1 MANILPEAN
10 SNLANVIASFTA
22 EETEVSSIPKEYA
35 WDFEKNDFKLRDGKF
50 QIVEGTEALKIWI
63 WKALKTSKAVYPIYS
78 DDYGQEFESLVGK
91 GISKSL
97 VESEAK
103 RLTLE
108 CLKENEH
115 ILSISNFKVEKSND
129 VLKITFTAI
138 TDCGEVM
145 IDV

>member
-1 MANILPEAN
+1 MADILPETN
-10 SNLANVIASFTA
+10 SNLAKAVALFS
-22 EETEVSSIPKEYA
+22 EEEIEVSIPKEYA
-35 WDFEKNDFKLRDGKF
+35 WDYEKNDFKLKDGKF
-50 QIVEGTEALKIWI
+50 QIVEGIEAIKIWI
-63 WKALKTSKAVYPIYS
+63 WKALKTSKAIYPIYS
-78 DDYGQEFESLVGK
+78 EDYGQEFEELIGK

-97 VESEAK
+97 AESEAE

-115 ILSISNFKVEKSND
+115 ILGISNFRADKSKD
-129 VLKITFTAI
+129 VLSITFTAI

>member
-1 MANILPEAN
+1 MANILPETN
-10 SNLANVIASFTA
+10 SILANVVASFPEEEA
-22 EETEVSSIPKEYA
+22 EVSIPKEYA
-35 WDFEKNDFKLRDGKF
+35 WDFEKNDFKLKDGKF

-63 WKALKTSKAVYPIYS
+63 WKALKTSKAIYPIYS
-78 DDYGQEFESLVGK
+78 DSYGQELESLVGK

-97 VESEAK
+97 AESEAE

-115 ILSISNFKVEKSND
+115 ILSISNFKADKSKD
-129 VLKITFTAI
+129 TLKITFTAI
-138 TDCGEVM
+138 TDCGEVI

>member
-10 SNLANVIASFTA
+10 FNLANVVASFPK
-22 EETEVSSIPKEYA
+22 EETEVSIPKEYA
-35 WDFEKNDFKLRDGKF
+35 WDFEKNDFKLKDGKF

-63 WKALKTSKAVYPIYS
+63 WKALKTSKFVYPIYS
-78 DDYGQEFESLVGK
+78 DDYGQEFEGLVGK

-97 VESEAK
+97 AESEAK

-108 CLKENEH
+108 CLEENEH
-115 ILSISNFKVEKSND
+115 ILSISNFKADKSND
-129 VLKITFTAI
+129 ILKITFTAI
-138 TDCGEVM
+138 TDCGEVI

>member
-10 SNLANVIASFTA
+10 SNLANIVASFPA
-22 EETEVSSIPKEYA
+22 EQIEVNIPREYA
-35 WDFEKNDFKLRDGKF
+35 WDFEKNDFKLKDGKF
-50 QIVEGTEALKIWI
+50 QIVEGTESLKIWI
-63 WKALKTSKAVYPIYS
+63 WKALKTSKFMYPIYS

-97 VESEAK
+97 AESEAK

-115 ILSISNFKVEKSND
+115 ILSINNFKADKSND
-129 VLKITFTAI
+129 ILKITFTAI
-138 TDCGEVM
+138 TDCGEVI

>member
-10 SNLANVIASFTA
+10 SNLENAVASFS
-22 EETEVSSIPKEYA
+22 EEEIEVSIPREYA
-35 WDFEKNDFKLRDGKF
+35 WDFEKNDFKLKDGNF

-63 WKALKTSKAVYPIYS
+63 WKALKTSKAIYPIYS
-78 DDYGQEFESLVGK
+78 DDYGQEFEGLVGK

-97 VESEAK
+97 AESEAE

-115 ILSISNFKVEKSND
+115 ILGISNFRADKSKD
-129 VLKITFTAI
+129 ILKITFTAI
-138 TDCGEVM
+138 TDCGEV
-145 IDV
+145 IVDV

>member
-1 MANILPEAN
+1 MANVLPEAD
-10 SNLANVIASFTA
+10 SNLADIIASFPA
-22 EETEVSSIPKEYA
+22 EQTDVNIPKEYA
-35 WDFEKNDFKLRDGKF
+35 WDFEKNDFKLRDGRF

-63 WKALKTSKAVYPIYS
+63 WKALKTSKAVYPIYGN
-78 DDYGQEFESLVGK
+78 DYGQEFESLVGK

-129 VLKITFTAI
+129 VLKITFTAL

>member
-10 SNLANVIASFTA
+10 SNLENAVASFS
-22 EETEVSSIPKEYA
+22 EEEIEVSIPREYA
-35 WDFEKNDFKLRDGKF
+35 WDFEKNDFKLKDGNF

-63 WKALKTSKAVYPIYS
+63 WKALKTSKAIYPIYS
-78 DDYGQEFESLVGK
+78 DDYGQEFEGLVGK

-97 VESEAK
+97 AESEAE

-115 ILSISNFKVEKSND
+115 ILGISNFRADKSKD
-129 VLKITFTAI
+129 ILKIAFTAI
-138 TDCGEVM
+138 TDCGEVI

>member
-1 MANILPEAN
+1 MANNIFPEAN
-10 SNLANVIASFTA
+10 SNLANVVASFPS
-22 EETEVSSIPKEYA
+22 EETEVSIPKEYA
-35 WDFEKNDFKLRDGKF
+35 WDFEKNDFKLKDGRF

-63 WKALKTSKAVYPIYS
+63 WKALKTSTAIYPIYS
-78 DDYGQEFESLVGK
+78 DDYGQEFENLVGK

-129 VLKITFTAI
+129 VLKIIFTAI
-138 TDCGEVM
+138 TDCGEVI